1 MMSLDQTFH
10 HYLQHFPPV
19 VGSIKFGFGEAIY
32 LKQKVQRFQSRYCNG
47 LLGSQIRK
55 ARSIIPAFLG
65 PSSQKTWFQTKTQR
79 ARCYATL
86 GSQVQSTPFK
96 VLWLRSEPSS
106 VAACLKQDPRRCM
119 VHSSL
124 LVCLPGL
131 SGSIMC
137 CATCW
142 EEAKTC
148 DCFFDVCKWEKQ
160 LLIYLQHIKHT
171 KSDPTLQVKLI

>member
-1 MMSLDQTFH
+1 MLVSERVIMMSLDQTFH

-106 VAACLKQDPRRCM
+106 VAACLKQDPVSERK
-119 VHSSL
+119 L
-124 LVCLPGL
+124 LESRFCTIACILWVGNR
-131 SGSIMC
+131 SMYS
-137 CATCW
+137 T
-142 EEAKTC
+142 
-148 DCFFDVCKWEKQ
+148 
-160 LLIYLQHIKHT
+160 IKHVF
-171 KSDPTLQVKLI
+171 STLF